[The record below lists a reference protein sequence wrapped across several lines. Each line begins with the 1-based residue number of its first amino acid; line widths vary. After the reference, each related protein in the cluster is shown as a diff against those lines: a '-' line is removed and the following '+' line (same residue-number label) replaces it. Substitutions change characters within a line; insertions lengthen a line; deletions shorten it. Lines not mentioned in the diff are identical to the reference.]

1 MSQKIKL
8 LNKIMKNVGTFPNLR
23 MRRNRKG
30 DWIRRLVSEHNL
42 SANDLILPL
51 FVKDGV
57 KKKEKIESMPN
68 IFRYSVDELARIVE
82 KACKLKIP
90 LIALFPYMEIK
101 KKDSLGKEALNKNN
115 LICKALR
122 YLKKEFKN
130 DIGIMCDV
138 ALDPY
143 TNHGHDGILKNDKI
157 DNDLTIDVLIKQ
169 SLLQAQMKCD
179 IIAPSDMMDGRIG
192 EIRKALD
199 GKGFKDTQIVSYAV
213 KYASNFYGPFR
224 DAIGS
229 KKNLRGD
236 KKTYQMDYRNSS
248 EALREVALDV
258 KEGADI
264 VMVKPGLPYLDIIR
278 SVKDNF
284 KIPIFSYQVSGEYS
298 LIKNGIQKGI
308 ISEETILESLVSLKR
323 AGSNAI
329 VSYFSLDIANQ
340 LK

>member
-1 MSQKIKL
+1 
-8 LNKIMKNVGTFPNLR
+8 MKNVGTFPNLR